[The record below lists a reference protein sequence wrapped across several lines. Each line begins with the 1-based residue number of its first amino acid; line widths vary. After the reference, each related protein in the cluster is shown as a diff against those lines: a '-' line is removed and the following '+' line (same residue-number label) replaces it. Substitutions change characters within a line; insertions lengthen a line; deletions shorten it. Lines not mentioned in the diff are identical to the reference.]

1 MNEISNSNKWEEF
14 EILDDQDINLNLI
27 KVKQYN
33 NTKNN
38 INNIQTKKEDDKIY
52 EEDYEI
58 KMKENL
64 NPKFIINN
72 QITEDNNII
81 KETNVSETFKRI
93 MENKEEKNKQEE
105 IFDFEKIEL
114 NEEEKG
120 DFTEISI
127 SSLSSKKSKSKEDQ
141 IKDQKNLL
149 FNLYQELN
157 FGNGNN
163 NNKTVIKYKQNESYK
178 NNKENLSKTC
188 INLGRSDNNRFNIVK
203 LMSVLKSIKMNSW
216 KDNFKS
222 LMSSLFYNGYALSK
236 KFDKSDPDIPLYIFD
251 NKIESVV
258 IAEIGFLLKTFLYF
272 SYRSGLVNLN
282 SIGGGDFTSDC
293 GWGCMLRCCQ
303 MMLSKG
309 IIKRKMNDYSK
320 NKNYSINFKTLENIR
335 KETLYLFT
343 DNYLQLKEIKNHPD
357 YQRYWELYKNLSK
370 TNSEYKSIS
379 EVIPPYS
386 IHILCILGKISGEYT
401 SDLRIIKLFIKINS
415 QLFPNFN
422 MLLFECGLISK
433 KKLISSFCEEYIE
446 TNKSKLNYLDT
457 ITYNGV
463 DYIFKKEGIV
473 FISFR
478 FGLNELD
485 SNYYDIIPLFFTRFR
500 NNLGFVSGK
509 KNKAYYFV
517 GIDSNKKLIFLD
529 PHYNQ
534 ELNNNFEMDYESYFT
549 ENIYLL
555 DIKDLSSELTLGIG
569 IFNSTQFLQFLD
581 DINWFNDNLKEKGVI
596 TLSKD

>member
-1 MNEISNSNKWEEF
+1 MNSISNSNNFEEF
-14 EILDDQDINLNLI
+14 EILNDEDINLDLLKIN
-27 KVKQYN
+27 QYN
-33 NTKNN
+33 NNKNN

-72 QITEDNNII
+72 QIIEENNII

-93 MENKEEKNKQEE
+93 MENKEEKNKPEE
-105 IFDFEKIEL
+105 ILDFEKIEL

-127 SSLSSKKSKSKEDQ
+127 STLSSKKSKTTEDQ
-141 IKDQKNLL
+141 IKEQKNLL

-157 FGNGNN
+157 FGNINN
-163 NNKTVIKYKQNESYK
+163 NNKTVVKNKQND
-178 NNKENLSKTC
+178 KENLSKTC
-188 INLGRSDNNRFNIVK
+188 IAFGRSNNNKYNIVK
-203 LMSVLKSIKMNSW
+203 IMSVLKSVKLNSW

-222 LMSSLFYNGYALSK
+222 LMSSIYYNGYAISK
-236 KFDKSDPDIPLYIFD
+236 KFDKDNPDIPLYIFD

-258 IAEIGFLLKTFLYF
+258 IPEIRFLLKTFLYF
-272 SYRSGLVNLN
+272 SYRSGLINLN

-309 IIKRKMNDYSK
+309 IIKRKMNDYLK
-320 NKNYSINFKTLENIR
+320 NKNSSINFKTLENIR
-335 KETLYLFT
+335 KETLYLFS
-343 DNYLQLKEIKNHPD
+343 DNYLQIKEIKNHPD
-357 YQRYWELYKNLSK
+357 YQHYWELYKNLSK

-386 IHILCILGKISGEYT
+386 IHILCILGKISGQYT
-401 SDLRIIKLFIKINS
+401 SDLRIIRLFTKINS

-422 MLLFECGLISK
+422 ILLFECGLISK
-433 KKLISSFCEEYIE
+433 KKLISSFCEEYTE
-446 TNKSKLNYLDT
+446 SNTSKLNYLDT

-463 DYIFKKEGIV
+463 DYIFKKSGIV

-485 SNYYDIIPLFFTRFR
+485 SNYYDIIPLFFKRFR

-517 GIDSNKKLIFLD
+517 GINSDKKLIFFD

-534 ELNNNFEMDYESYFT
+534 ELNNNFDKDYESYFT
-549 ENIYLL
+549 DNIYLL
-555 DIKDLSSELTLGIG
+555 DIKDLSSELTLGVG
-569 IFNSTQFLQFLD
+569 IFNSNQFLQFLD
-581 DINWFNDNLKEKGVI
+581 DIKWFNDNFKEKCVI

>member
-14 EILDDQDINLNLI
+14 EILDDEDIDLDLL

-38 INNIQTKKEDDKIY
+38 INKIQTRKEDDKIY

-72 QITEDNNII
+72 QITEENNII

-93 MENKEEKNKQEE
+93 MEKKEEKNKHEE
-105 IFDFEKIEL
+105 ILDFEKIEL

-127 SSLSSKKSKSKEDQ
+127 SSLSSKKSKTKEDQ

-163 NNKTVIKYKQNESYK
+163 NNKTVIKYKQNSNYK

-188 INLGRSDNNRFNIVK
+188 INLGRSDNNKFNIVK

-236 KFDKSDPDIPLYIFD
+236 KFDKNDPDIPLYFFD

-309 IIKRKMNDYSK
+309 IIKRKMNDYLK

-517 GIDSNKKLIFLD
+517 
-529 PHYNQ
+529 
-534 ELNNNFEMDYESYFT
+534 
-549 ENIYLL
+549 
-555 DIKDLSSELTLGIG
+555 
-569 IFNSTQFLQFLD
+569 
-581 DINWFNDNLKEKGVI
+581 
-596 TLSKD
+596 